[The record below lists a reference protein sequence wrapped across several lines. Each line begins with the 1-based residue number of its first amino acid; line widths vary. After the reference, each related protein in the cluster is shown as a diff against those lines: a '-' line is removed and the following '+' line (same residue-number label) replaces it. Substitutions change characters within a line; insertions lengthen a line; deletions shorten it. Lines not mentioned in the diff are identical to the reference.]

1 MKQLWIIGGGF
12 SGDSFTDEDQLQ
24 VLDFDPKDPATN
36 VIDYEAYADLK
47 RVLESI
53 AKDDGPNAWTLA
65 NDAIVRHNNGT
76 TGKKEE

>member
-24 VLDFDPKDPATN
+24 VLDFDPKDSATH

-53 AKDDGPNAWTLA
+53 AKDDGSNAWTLA
-65 NDAIVRHNNGT
+65 NDALVRHT
-76 TGKKEE
+76 K